1 MPKSVRLML
10 AAALVLLSAALG
22 YWITVREHRASAPS
36 PAPQPAKSAEAT
48 LANPELSYRDKGG
61 RTAWRVL
68 LDSLELEAGGNT
80 LTAKGLREGIVYDET
95 GKPAVHIAAQQVKAD
110 TNRRDFSVTGK
121 VTVTSP
127 KGMVITTER
136 ADWINDAQT
145 VRAPGPVVMKTKS
158 LVLTTTGLD
167 YNIKTDQVISQN
179 QVRIYSGN
187 NRLVGRGLKYDVT
200 TGWVDLANIQVVVN
214 PSEGKQILQEL
225 GNP

>member
-1 MPKSVRLML
+1 ML
-10 AAALVLLSAALG
+10 AAALVLFSAALG
-22 YWITVREHRASAPS
+22 YWITVREQRRPASPPPPVPS
-36 PAPQPAKSAEAT
+36 PSAEAI

-68 LDSLELEAGGNT
+68 LDSLELETGGNT
-80 LTAKGLREGIVYDET
+80 LTAKGLREGIVYDEK
-95 GKPAVHIAAQQVKAD
+95 GKPVVHITAQQVKAD
-110 TNRRDFSVTGK
+110 TNRKDFSVTGK

-136 ADWINDAQT
+136 ADWINDLQT

-158 LVLTTTGLD
+158 LVITATGLD
-167 YNIKTDQVISQN
+167 YNIKTDQVTSPN
-179 QVRIYSGN
+179 QVRVYSGN
-187 NRLVGRGLKYDVT
+187 NRLVGRGLKYDVN
-200 TGWVDLANIQVVVN
+200 TGWVDLANVQVVVN

>member
-1 MPKSVRLML
+1 ML

-22 YWITVREHRASAPS
+22 YWVTVRDHKRAAP
-36 PAPQPAKSAEAT
+36 PPPPQPAPSAEAT
-48 LANPELSYRDKGG
+48 LANPELTYRDKGG

-80 LTAKGLREGIVYDET
+80 LSARGLRDGIVYDDK
-95 GKPAVHIAAQQVKAD
+95 GRPAVHIAAQQVKAD
-110 TNRRDFSVTGK
+110 TNRRDFTVTGK

-136 ADWINDAQT
+136 ADWVNDLQT
-145 VRAPGPVVMKTKS
+145 VKAPGPVVMKTKT

-167 YNIKTDQVISQN
+167 YNVKTDQVISPN
-179 QVRIYSGN
+179 QVRIYAGN
-187 NRLVGRGLKYDVT
+187 NRLVGRGLKYDVN
-200 TGWVDLANIQVVVN
+200 TGWVDLANVQVVVN